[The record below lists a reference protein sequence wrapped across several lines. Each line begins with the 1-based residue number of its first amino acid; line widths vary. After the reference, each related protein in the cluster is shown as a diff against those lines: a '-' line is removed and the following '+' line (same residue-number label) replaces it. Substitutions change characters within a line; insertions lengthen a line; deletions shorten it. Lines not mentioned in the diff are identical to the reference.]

1 VFDWWAV
8 RVWIGVVFAWYC
20 VIRQVKQWR
29 QEVVQGG
36 GEEEVKKAK
45 AAPDLVADAEER
57 RNSMTAGSGGRL
69 YTFPSSQTE
78 WQEFAD
84 GER

>member
-1 VFDWWAV
+1 V
-8 RVWIGVVFAWYC
+8 WYC

-29 QEVVQGG
+29 QEEVQGNG
-36 GEEEVKKAK
+36 KEEVKKAK

-57 RNSMTAGSGGRL
+57 RNSVTAGCGRRL
-69 YTFPSSQTE
+69 YTSAASQTV

-84 GER
+84 GEE